1 MRITTNHWL
10 QGGHWF
16 EYKNHQIFYRIDG
29 TGEALVLLHGFP
41 TSSWDWHKVWDGL
54 VADHRVICLDF
65 IGFGFSD
72 KPTSHHYSMIDQADL
87 VECLLEHLD
96 INQYHILAHDIGDTV
111 AQELLARQLDRKKTR
126 IQSCCFLNGGL
137 FPETHR
143 ATQVQKLLLSP
154 FGFLIGRLL
163 TFQRFVA
170 SFSILFPHTTQPSE
184 LEMREFFELIQYK
197 HGGRVTHKII
207 RYILERRE
215 YRERWLSAIQHAS
228 CPIRLIDGI
237 ADPVSGAHMVARF
250 RELIVLSDIIELVG
264 CGHYPQMEM
273 PAKVL
278 DSYRN
283 FRIK

>member
-1 MRITTNHWL
+1 MRFTTNHWL

-41 TSSWDWHKVWDGL
+41 TSSWDWHKVWSDL
-54 VADHRVICLDF
+54 ASCYRVICLDF

-72 KPTSHHYSMIDQADL
+72 KPTSYHYSMFDQADL
-87 VECLLEHLD
+87 VESLLEYHE
-96 INQYHILAHDIGDTV
+96 IHHYHILAHDIGDTV
-111 AQELLARQLDRKKTR
+111 AQELLARELDRKKMR

-143 ATQVQKLLLSP
+143 ATKVQKLLLSP
-154 FGFLIGRLL
+154 FGFLISRLL
-163 TFQRFVA
+163 TFQRFAA
-170 SFSILFPHTTQPSE
+170 SFSILFPNTTRPAE
-184 LEMREFFELIQYK
+184 LEMQELFELIQHKQGY
-197 HGGRVTHKII
+197 RVTHKII
-207 RYILERRE
+207 RYILERRK
-215 YRERWLSAIQHAS
+215 YRERWLHAIQQAS
-228 CPIRLIDGI
+228 CPIRLIDGL
-237 ADPVSGAHMVARF
+237 ADPVSGEHMVARF
-250 RELIVLSDIIELVG
+250 RELIGSSDIIELDG